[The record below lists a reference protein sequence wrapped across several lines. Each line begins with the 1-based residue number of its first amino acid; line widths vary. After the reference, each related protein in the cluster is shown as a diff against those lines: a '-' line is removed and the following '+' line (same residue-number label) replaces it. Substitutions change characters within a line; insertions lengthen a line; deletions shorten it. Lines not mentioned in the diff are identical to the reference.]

1 VKPHDDG
8 TGLQVRS
15 LGRSFGPH
23 RLIADATF
31 DVAPGEIVCLTGD
44 NGVGKSTLLR
54 CLMGLAGYEGDASL
68 DGVSLRRHE
77 ALARVSYVPQS
88 PALVETA
95 SVEETLDFF
104 ASLRRIRFDQSV
116 VPAGFLPPLEARIG
130 SLSGGQRQRVALVV
144 GLLARARLLLL
155 DEPMANLDDGGR
167 ELVRHMVGRA
177 AANGSVVVIVSP
189 AAADLT
195 SLVTRVLTLA
205 DGHVLDDDGL
215 LRRLRD
221 DIESDITPRSQRL
234 EVPA

>member
-1 VKPHDDG
+1 MKPHDEG
-8 TGLQVRS
+8 TGLQVRN
-15 LGRSFGPH
+15 LGRSYGPQ
-23 RLIADATF
+23 RLIEDATF

-44 NGVGKSTLLR
+44 NGVGKTTLLR
-54 CLMGLAGYEGDASL
+54 CLTGLAGYEGEAQL
-68 DGVSLRRHE
+68 DGVSLRRRDT
-77 ALARVSYVPQS
+77 LARVSYVPQS
-88 PALVETA
+88 PELVETA

-104 ASLRRIRFDQSV
+104 ASLRRIRFDASV

-177 AANGSVVVIVSP
+177 AENGSVVVIVSP

-195 SLVTRVLTLA
+195 QLVTRVLTLA
-205 DGHVLDDDGL
+205 DGRVLDDDGL
-215 LRRLRD
+215 LRRLRH
-221 DIESDITPRSQRL
+221 DIENDFTPRSRRL